1 MGTKGSKN
9 TPITARIST
18 GLFNQKKGVKE
29 PLLDVGPAGVSG
41 NNQTRDIPS
50 PSKMRGYS
58 MKASPF
64 KQKNDKPVKAT
75 EVGVNVLKTTTT
87 PDTTKEVAGTPGT
100 SNYDA
105 AVAAEGTKIVDPK
118 KITQAMTDKAN
129 KKRADAKALDV
140 AAAKPK
146 KVVVKGKTSS
156 SNNYTSTQTK
166 DKGDA
171 QTSLDRRN
179 TVRAGK
185 HTARNKKA
193 AQRKTDRN
201 NRRTGAINPD
211 TGKKYNKKDQ
221 RLKRQGQQ
229 AKDNLAVATGENES
243 VKRQSK
249 QNISAKGNKDVKG
262 KTRNS
267 ELSDFTV
274 DKQEA
279 KIKAGDVNTPKRK
292 RAKASGIKGVG
303 VKNVGST
310 ESKAPKISKT
320 KPRTTRSTSGAEN
333 LTVDPQ
339 NKDTKLAKRRTK

>member
-50 PSKMRGYS
+50 PSKMRGFT

-64 KQKNDKPVKAT
+64 KQKAELKDPVKT
-75 EVGVNVLKTTTT
+75 ETTKQNIKVLDPVVTEDTRIKTAKDVGVSQDKVNAYNLKKYGTVNPTKDGKANNKTGTGKTTSKC
-87 PDTTKEVAGTPGT
+87 P
-100 SNYDA
+100 
-105 AVAAEGTKIVDPK
+105 EGSKKVNGK
-118 KITQAMTDKAN
+118 CQKITVSKTQ
-129 KKRADAKALDV
+129 
-140 AAAKPK
+140 
-146 KVVVKGKTSS
+146 KTSL
-156 SNNYTSTQTK
+156 TK

-179 TVRAGK
+179 TIRAGK

-201 NRRTGAINPD
+201 NRRKGLIDPSTIKKDKDGKAIEGS
-211 TGKKYNKKDQ
+211 GKKYNKKDQ

-229 AKDNLAVATGENES
+229 YQDNLDVATNENES

-249 QNISAKGNKDVKG
+249 QNISTKGNKNVKSKSRVVDSSDQSKGNVTANANNYANKGGDKKVVKKKEDKKKKKSDSIGSDGSFTG
-262 KTRNS
+262 K
-267 ELSDFTV
+267 
-274 DKQEA
+274 K
-279 KIKAGDVNTPKRK
+279 
-292 RAKASGIKGVG
+292 
-303 VKNVGST
+303 
-310 ESKAPKISKT
+310 
-320 KPRTTRSTSGAEN
+320 
-333 LTVDPQ
+333 
-339 NKDTKLAKRRTK
+339 

>member
-1 MGTKGSKN
+1 MGIKGSKN
-9 TPITARIST
+9 TPITARINT

-29 PLLDVGPAGVSG
+29 PLLDVGPAGVYG

-50 PSKMRGYS
+50 PSKMKGYS

-64 KQKNDKPVKAT
+64 KQKAT
-75 EVGVNVLKTTTT
+75 KVGVNVLKTTTT
-87 PDTTKEVAGTPGT
+87 PDTTEEVAGTPGT

-146 KVVVKGKTSS
+146 KVVVKGKTKT
-156 SNNYTSTQTK
+156 SNQFIANK
-166 DKGDA
+166 IRDKGDA

-179 TVRAGK
+179 VIRSGK
-185 HTARNKKA
+185 VAARTEKA
-193 AQRKTDRN
+193 AQRKIDRID
-201 NRRTGAINPD
+201 RKTGA
-211 TGKKYNKKDQ
+211 TSKTKKEQ
-221 RLKRQGQQ
+221 RLARKKTQ
-229 AKDNLAVATGENES
+229 AES
-243 VKRQSK
+243 NRKVSQNVMKGVKNQTA
-249 QNISAKGNKDVKG
+249 QNIVAGSNKDVKNKERNMKLPDVGG
-262 KTRNS
+262 KAAQ
-267 ELSDFTV
+267 
-274 DKQEA
+274 DKVMLE
-279 KIKAGDVNTPKRK
+279 GGVETPKRK

-333 LTVDPQ
+333 LMVDPQ

>member
-1 MGTKGSKN
+1 MGIKGSKN

-29 PLLDVGPAGVSG
+29 PLLDVGPAGVYG
-41 NNQTRDIPS
+41 NNQTKDIPS
-50 PSKMRGYS
+50 PSKMKGYS

-64 KQKNDKPVKAT
+64 KQKAELKDPVVTKSTKTDIEVVKPVKT
-75 EVGVNVLKTTTT
+75 DVKRNKTYN
-87 PDTTKEVAGTPGT
+87 DMRKEGASEETI
-100 SNYDA
+100 NKA
-105 AVAAEGTKIVDPK
+105 KAHNADP
-118 KITQAMTDKAN
+118 AN
-129 KKRADAKALDV
+129 KGE
-140 AAAKPK
+140 K
-146 KVVVKGKTSS
+146 KKQVNSGKKTEKCPEGFTKVGGKCQKIKKTETKKTSL
-156 SNNYTSTQTK
+156 TK

-249 QNISAKGNKDVKG
+249 QNISAKGNKNVKSKSRVVDSSDQSDANVTANANNYANKGGDKKVVKKKEDKKKKKKDNIGSDGSFTG
-262 KTRNS
+262 K
-267 ELSDFTV
+267 
-274 DKQEA
+274 K
-279 KIKAGDVNTPKRK
+279 
-292 RAKASGIKGVG
+292 
-303 VKNVGST
+303 
-310 ESKAPKISKT
+310 
-320 KPRTTRSTSGAEN
+320 
-333 LTVDPQ
+333 
-339 NKDTKLAKRRTK
+339 